1 MSARLVLDVSVALT
15 WCFEDEMTSERI
27 DFLDLLKDA
36 SIVVPPLWHVELA
49 NALIQGHRRGRID
62 QAAIGEFDAL
72 IRQLDFRTDHGRDRD
87 GLLALIDLARLH
99 GLTAYGAV
107 YLELALR
114 LTVPLAT
121 HDLALERVA
130 RLAGVE
136 VIGG

>member
-1 MSARLVLDVSVALT
+1 
-15 WCFEDEMTSERI
+15 MTPERI
-27 DFLDLLKDA
+27 AFLDRLKDA
-36 SIVVPPLWHVELA
+36 SITVPPLWHVELA
-49 NALIQGHRRGRID
+49 NALIQGQRRGRID

-72 IRQLDFRTDHGRDRD
+72 VRQLDIRTDQGRDRD

-99 GLTAYGAV
+99 GLTAYDAV

-114 LTVPLAT
+114 LAVPLAT
-121 HDLALERVA
+121 HDLALHRAA